1 VSTILATN
9 LDFEL
14 PWVSS
19 TEEQSRFRSILGVI
33 FSLILLLGIGIPF
46 INLPEIQRA
55 ELEQLPPQLARF
67 VMEPLKIVV
76 PPVPERTVAKTQDVK
91 PEPIPEKIEAYE
103 SPPKLVKP
111 QPSVADAREKAQIS
125 GLLAFQ
131 DAFAD
136 MRDAVDVSK
145 LRDTASIQRGTGEA
159 AKLDRSIISSKQTS
173 RSAGVEISALSRAT
187 GGVALSGRST
197 TRVEVVE
204 GSGGNGG
211 NRSQQ
216 ALDQRARSIEDI
228 RRVFDANKG
237 AIFAIYNR
245 ALRSD
250 PGLQGQLVLELVIDS
265 NGVVVSCS
273 VQSSELEDE
282 RLVAKLVSRISMF
295 DFGKKDV
302 RATRINY
309 PVHFLPG

>member
-1 VSTILATN
+1 MSTVLVAS
-9 LDFEL
+9 LDFEM
-14 PWVSS
+14 PWTASP
-19 TEEQSRFRSILGVI
+19 EEQRRFRSILSVVFG
-33 FSLILLLGIGIPF
+33 LILLFGIGIPF
-46 INLPEIQRA
+46 VSLPEIQR
-55 ELEQLPPQLARF
+55 EQLEQLPPQLARLI
-67 VMEPLKIVV
+67 MEQPKVIV
-76 PPVPERTVAKTQDVK
+76 PPVPEVVVEKIPEAA
-91 PEPIPEKIEAYE
+91 PEPPPERVVEKKPSI
-103 SPPKLVKP
+103 P

-159 AKLDRSIISSKQTS
+159 ASLDRSIIRSKQTS
-173 RSAGVEISALSRAT
+173 RSSGVDVSALSRST

-197 TRVEVVE
+197 TKVEVLK
-204 GSGGNGG
+204 GSKGTGG
-211 NRSQQ
+211 NRSRQPV
-216 ALDQRARSIEDI
+216 DQRARSIEDI

-250 PGLQGQLVLELVIDS
+250 PALQGQVVLELVIDS
-265 NGVVVSCS
+265 NGVVVKCS
-273 VQSSELEDE
+273 VRSSELEDE
-282 RLVAKLVSRISMF
+282 RLVAKLVSRIRMF

-302 RATRINY
+302 GETRISY
-309 PVHFLPG
+309 PVHFLPV